1 MLQQWG
7 WAQKE
12 GEGNI
17 PVSVEEVCEDKPVE
31 AVNIEKNVKVD
42 EETGRFDEKIEASRW
57 LA

>member
-17 PVSVEEVCEDKPVE
+17 SLFGEEVREDKPLE
-31 AVNIEKNVKVD
+31 TVNIKKNAKRD
-42 EETGRFDEKIEASRW
+42 EETSRFDEKIEARRW